1 MRLFVCLPRA
11 DTSSQIVLIVC
22 YSRLVFKTAVW
33 WRISERVSWGWGGLL
48 QMAFEIAFL
57 LINDY
62 LQPLSIWPLIGVL
75 LPIKRAL
82 SQLNE
87 AIEQD
92 NIIHLAL

>member
-1 MRLFVCLPRA
+1 MRSFVCLPRA

-33 WRISERVSWGWGGLL
+33 WPILEQVSRGWLL

-62 LQPLSIWPLIGVL
+62 LQPLSIWLLIGVL

-82 SQLNE
+82 SPLNE
-87 AIEQD
+87 VIEQD